1 MKTSGYRMH
10 RGYLAPLMYLDCHSK
25 IRKGLL
31 QVSSNFYSLFF
42 FFLRYCVKPGL
53 DLQDK
58 LCQLHTL
65 RGRRAFGS
73 LVPLCLSL
81 MSCLLLREAI
91 FIIVDRQQY
100 KSGSHLHL
108 SGIYDHVS
116 IYQTRICHYNRYY
129 ELRGLMFNN
138 DGIQGL
144 KNSHPVVIRKRDA
157 SIVQSSVVCMYS
169 VCVIF
174 VIYYVTDCCPR
185 LSPRGIPNLHKNLN
199 F

>member
-1 MKTSGYRMH
+1 MKASGYRVH
-10 RGYLAPLMYLDCHSK
+10 RRYLAPLMYLDCHNK

-31 QVSSNFYSLFF
+31 LVSSNFYSLFF
-42 FFLRYCVKPGL
+42 FFLRYCLKPGL
-53 DLQDK
+53 DLQEK

-65 RGRRAFGS
+65 RGRRTKEPQCNATWMIIFLQIQAFDS
-73 LVPLCLSL
+73 LVLLCLSL
-81 MSCLLLREAI
+81 MNCLLLREAI

-100 KSGSHLHL
+100 KGGSHLHL

-116 IYQTRICHYNRYY
+116 VYQTRFCHYNRYY

-144 KNSHPVVIRKRDA
+144 KNSHPAVIRKRDA
-157 SIVQSSVVCMYS
+157 SIVQSSVVCMYY

-174 VIYYVTDCCPR
+174 VIY
-185 LSPRGIPNLHKNLN
+185 I
-199 F
+199 